1 MGNMDIFELAPIHSV
16 ATVLLLL
23 VDVGALFIYFL
34 IIVLLLSMN
43 IFLNVKVAICN
54 IRRNA

>member
-1 MGNMDIFELAPIHSV
+1 MDIFELAPIHSV